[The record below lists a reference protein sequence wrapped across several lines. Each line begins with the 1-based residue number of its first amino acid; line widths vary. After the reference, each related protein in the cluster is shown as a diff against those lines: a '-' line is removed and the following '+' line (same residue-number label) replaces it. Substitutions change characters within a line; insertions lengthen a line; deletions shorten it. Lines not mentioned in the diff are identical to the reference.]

1 MSQSG
6 AAPPEGIPTQLSDYE
21 LGAFRGRRG
30 DVLCFDAVQLS
41 VRRPVLLELLD
52 PAHMNDAEAAQ
63 RFRSEIR
70 AKARAVHAHIFTV
83 YQASEEQGFMFYAR
97 EIVRGEDLPTLAAR
111 GTVLPLSTV
120 WKVVQSVSEAMI
132 SLGDRDVSYH
142 PLSESDILLVN
153 RETYLTNVAS
163 ADPTPPDA
171 FIRSVRVLARHLP
184 ALLDDADSKLPA
196 VTEFF
201 GRMEPRHP
209 RAFRTW
215 KELLAASMRVQQ
227 ETVTSFQK
235 IDPDLP
241 GRTTRSLKRVA
252 ERTRSP
258 LPALLLISALAIAAV
273 TAVVAIRLRK
283 APEARPLDSM
293 VYVPSG
299 PFLYQNGETQ
309 TSAAFW
315 IDEFEVTIARY
326 ATFLDALARGD
337 ATAWDHP
344 EQPPEKNGHA
354 PSGWDGILT
363 QAKRGGRF
371 QGLRIDL
378 NCPVFN
384 VDWWDA
390 YAYATWRGGRLPT
403 ELEWEKAARGKDGRR
418 FPWGNAETY
427 SLMNSGAPATQAP
440 APYQGWCAV
449 DAMIHDRSPYG
460 AVGMAGNVSE
470 WTASWTNHPDF
481 PDRRI
486 TVVRGASFLMRSGF
500 EVTVRRSREPG
511 SQALSV
517 GFRIVR
523 DTPPPET

>member
-6 AAPPEGIPTQLSDYE
+6 AAPPEGIPTRLSDYE

-30 DVLCFDAVQLS
+30 NVLSFEAVQLS
-41 VRRPVLLELLD
+41 VGRSVLLELLD
-52 PAHMNDAEAAQ
+52 PAQMNDAQAVQ
-63 RFRSEIR
+63 RFRQEIR
-70 AKARAVHAHIFTV
+70 AKASAVHAHIFAV
-83 YQASEEQGFMFYAR
+83 YQASEEQGLIFYTR

-120 WKVVQSVSEAMI
+120 WKVVQSVAEAMI
-132 SLGDRDVSYH
+132 SLSDHGVSYH
-142 PLSESDILLVN
+142 PLTETGVLLVN

-184 ALLDDADSKLPA
+184 PLLDDADSKLPA
-196 VTEFF
+196 ATEFF
-201 GRMEPRHP
+201 GRMDPRHP

-215 KELLAASMRVQQ
+215 KELLAATMRVQH
-227 ETVTSFQK
+227 ETLTSFQK

-241 GRTTRSLKRVA
+241 GRTTRSLQRVA

-258 LPALLLISALAIAAV
+258 LPALLLVSAAAIAAITV
-273 TAVVAIRLRK
+273 MVAILLRR
-283 APEARPLDSM
+283 APEVRPLDGL

-299 PFLYQNGETQ
+299 QFTYQNGETRH
-309 TSAAFW
+309 SEAFW

-326 ATFLDALARGD
+326 ETFLAALARGD

-344 EQPPEKNGHA
+344 EQPPEKKGHL
-354 PSGWDGILT
+354 PSGWETILT
-363 QAKRGGRF
+363 EAKRGGRF
-371 QGLRIDL
+371 QGLRLDP

-390 YAYATWRGGRLPT
+390 YAYAAWKGGRLPT

-418 FPWGNAETY
+418 FPWGNAQTY
-427 SLMNSGAPATQAP
+427 SFMNSGAPAP
-440 APYQGWCAV
+440 PGSSPPQGWCAV
-449 DAMIHDRSPYG
+449 DAMTHDRSPYG

-481 PDRRI
+481 PDRRVA
-486 TVVRGASFLMRSGF
+486 VVRGASFLIRSGF
-500 EVTVRRSREPG
+500 ELTVRRSREPE
-511 SQALSV
+511 SRALSV